1 MGMHAQVCS
10 SISWQQHEASH
21 SAAPTH
27 LLKCL
32 DSIADVMPQ
41 VSAHT
46 LQFLQPPQLRAQDQ
60 LTTAV
65 GHQALNACT
74 QDKHTI

>member
-1 MGMHAQVCS
+1 MCVLQNG
-10 SISWQQHEASH
+10 
-21 SAAPTH
+21 

-65 GHQALNACT
+65 GHQALNACAAVGKAFVVELGHAHGC
-74 QDKHTI
+74 QRAAV